1 MKMVPLIV
9 CGFLS
14 LLFLSP
20 PVHAEEP
27 SDVVKK
33 LQGAL
38 LLVMKDADQLGYQGR
53 YDTLEPVI
61 LASHDIPLM
70 VKVAV
75 SKKYWKT
82 FDEEQRK
89 NLVSTSRHL
98 SIATYAG
105 RFDGYSGEQFTVV
118 SEKELPRGKML
129 VETKFTKSD
138 GEELQFNYIL
148 RQVDGHWR
156 IINVTV
162 DGVSDLATKR
172 AEYKTLVKNDG
183 YAALITK
190 MEDQIKRYANGE

>member
-1 MKMVPLIV
+1 MKIVSMMV
-9 CGFLS
+9 CGFLT
-14 LLFLSP
+14 LLLLSQP
-20 PVHAEEP
+20 TSAEEP
-27 SDVVKK
+27 SEVVKK
-33 LQGAL
+33 LQESL
-38 LLVMKDADQLGYQGR
+38 LTVMKDADQLGYQGR
-53 YDTLEPVI
+53 YETLEPII
-61 LASHDIPLM
+61 LASHDISLM

-89 NLVSTSRHL
+89 KLVSTSRHL

-148 RQVDGHWR
+148 RQVDSHWR

-172 AEYKTLVKNDG
+172 AEYVTLVKNDG
-183 YAALITK
+183 YSALITK

>member
-1 MKMVPLIV
+1 MKMVSMIV
-9 CGFLS
+9 CGFLT
-14 LLFLSP
+14 LLFFSQP
-20 PVHAEEP
+20 TRAEEP
-27 SDVVKK
+27 SEVVKK
-33 LQGAL
+33 LQTSL
-38 LLVMKDADQLGYQGR
+38 LTVMKDADQLGYQGR
-53 YDTLEPVI
+53 YETLEPIV

-70 VKVAV
+70 VRVAV

-82 FDEEQRK
+82 FDVEQRK
-89 NLVSTSRHL
+89 KLVSTSRHL

-129 VETKFTKSD
+129 VETTFTKSD

-148 RQVDGHWR
+148 RQVDDHWR

-172 AEYKTLVKNDG
+172 AEYVTLVKNEG
-183 YAALITK
+183 YSALITK

>member
-1 MKMVPLIV
+1 MKMVSMIV
-9 CGFLS
+9 CGLLT
-14 LLFLSP
+14 LLFSSQP
-20 PVHAEEP
+20 TSAEEP
-27 SDVVKK
+27 SEVVKK
-33 LQGAL
+33 LQASL
-38 LLVMKDADQLGYQGR
+38 ITVMKDADQLGYQGR
-53 YDTLEPVI
+53 YETLEPIV

-70 VKVAV
+70 VRVAV
-75 SKKYWKT
+75 SKKFWKT
-82 FDEEQRK
+82 FDDEQRK
-89 NLVSTSRHL
+89 KLVSTSRHL

-148 RQVDGHWR
+148 RQVDDHWR

-162 DGVSDLATKR
+162 DGISDLATKR
-172 AEYKTLVKNDG
+172 AEYVTLVKNEG
-183 YAALITK
+183 YSALITK